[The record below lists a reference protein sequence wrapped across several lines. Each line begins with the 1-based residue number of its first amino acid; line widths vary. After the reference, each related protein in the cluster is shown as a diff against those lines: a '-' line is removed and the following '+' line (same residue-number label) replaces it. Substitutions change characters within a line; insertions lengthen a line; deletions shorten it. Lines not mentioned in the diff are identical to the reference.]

1 MDMPHAGTCRR
12 TRRPAPGRACRP
24 PVCLCLLLLLC
35 LLSLGAC
42 GGESPSPQPPAPA
55 PAESP
60 SDVVW
65 GLEPGGLRC
74 RLEASPE
81 LNRDNDTALGL
92 TLCLYQLKEYDQFSN
107 KAASAEGL
115 DELLQCRPDA
125 AQAQSARL
133 FQLQPGATRDVVM
146 DRAEHARYLGVVAG
160 YTHLRPDQCAA
171 VLPFPLHTESKG
183 VIFRSP
189 VYSAAPVQVLI
200 RLGESSLSI
209 TGAER
214 VR

>member
-1 MDMPHAGTCRR
+1 MCIRRCRLFR
-12 TRRPAPGRACRP
+12 LA
-24 PVCLCLLLLLC
+24 LLLLC
-35 LLSLGAC
+35 CLPLQGC
-42 GGESPSPQPPAPA
+42 GGTAPATQPPPPAPA
-55 PAESP
+55 ERPG
-60 SDVVW
+60 DVVW

-74 RLEASPE
+74 RMEASPD
-81 LNRDNDTALGL
+81 LNRDKDTSLGL
-92 TLCLYQLKEYDQFSN
+92 TLCLYQLKEYDAFSN
-107 KAASAEGL
+107 KAATADGL

-160 YTHLRPDQCAA
+160 YAHLHPDQCAT
-171 VLPFPLHTESKG
+171 VLPFPMHTDTEG
-183 VIFRSP
+183 VIFRST

-200 RLGESSLSI
+200 RLGESALSV